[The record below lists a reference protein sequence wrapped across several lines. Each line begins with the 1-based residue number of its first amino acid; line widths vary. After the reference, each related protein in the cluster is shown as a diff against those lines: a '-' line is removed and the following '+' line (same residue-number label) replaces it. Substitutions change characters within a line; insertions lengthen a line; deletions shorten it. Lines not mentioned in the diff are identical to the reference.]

1 MFQNP
6 EKESKKMPLSETE
19 IYKNQH
25 QSEEGYHSLTA
36 SQISQNSSRNRV
48 ASQFIQDLRTCPKTL
63 SGQHQFKCN

>member
-25 QSEEGYHSLTA
+25 QSEEGY
-36 SQISQNSSRNRV
+36 
-48 ASQFIQDLRTCPKTL
+48 QFDCFPNL
-63 SGQHQFKCN
+63 SKFFKE